1 MELVGDSSPDLINE
15 IGRLRMRG
23 VANSTT
29 QEVANDSAPLRT
41 ALLNRMRERAGSES
55 NLTPR
60 RSIIGRRRKRI
71 NSLTENTV
79 GQRKI
84 TDIFKD
90 QLGGKDIM
98 DSGNES
104 H

>member
-1 MELVGDSSPDLINE
+1 MEFVGDSAPDLISE